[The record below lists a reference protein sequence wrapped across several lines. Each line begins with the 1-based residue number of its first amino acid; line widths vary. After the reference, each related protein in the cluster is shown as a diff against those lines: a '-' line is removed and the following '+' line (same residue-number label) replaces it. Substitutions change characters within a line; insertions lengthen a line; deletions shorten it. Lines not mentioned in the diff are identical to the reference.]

1 MQRIS
6 EKVKNGEILIS
17 DGAWGTF
24 LQKKGLAPGE
34 CPELWNIEH
43 YNDVYEIAKSYV
55 DAGSD
60 MIETNSFGG
69 SRFKLEHYG
78 LANRVIEINKAAAE
92 ISRRAAGKERHVL
105 GSVGPTGKIIMM
117 GDVTSEEIYEAF
129 KEQSIALEKGGAD
142 SIVIETMSDLEE
154 AKLAALEK
162 GGADSIVIETM
173 SDLEE
178 AKLAIKAARENTDC
192 EIICTMTFEKTV
204 DNDYKTMM
212 GVSPSQMVG
221 EIISEGAEIIGAN
234 CGNGI
239 EGMIQIV
246 EEIRKVNMKIPVL
259 IHANAGLPIYKDGET
274 IFPETP
280 EQMALYVYQLIDA
293 GANIIGGCCGT
304 TPNHIR
310 KIAETAR
317 TVRL

>member
-1 MQRIS
+1 MQRIN

-43 YNDVYEIAKSYV
+43 YNDVYEIAKSYI

-78 LANRVIEINKAAAE
+78 LANRVMEINKAAAE
-92 ISRRAAGKERHVL
+92 ISRRAAGKERHVI

-154 AKLAALEK
+154 AKLA
-162 GGADSIVIETM
+162 
-173 SDLEE
+173 
-178 AKLAIKAARENTDC
+178 IKAARENTDC

-204 DNDYKTMM
+204 DNEYKSMM
-212 GVSPSQMVG
+212 GVSPSQMVE
-221 EIISEGAEIIGAN
+221 EIISQGAEIIGAN

-246 EEIRKVNMKIPVL
+246 EEIRKVNKKIPVL

-280 EQMALYVYQLIDA
+280 EQMASYVYQLIDA

>member
-1 MQRIS
+1 MQRIN

-43 YNDVYEIAKSYV
+43 YNDVYEIAKSYI

-78 LANRVIEINKAAAE
+78 LANRVMEINKAAAE
-92 ISRRAAGKERHVL
+92 ISRRAAGKERHVI

-154 AKLAALEK
+154 AKLA
-162 GGADSIVIETM
+162 
-173 SDLEE
+173 
-178 AKLAIKAARENTDC
+178 IKAARENTDC

-204 DNDYKTMM
+204 DNEYKSMM

-246 EEIRKVNMKIPVL
+246 EEIRKVNKRIPVL

-280 EQMALYVYQLIDA
+280 EQMASYVYQLIDA

>member
-129 KEQSIALEKGGAD
+129 KEQSI
-142 SIVIETMSDLEE
+142 
-154 AKLAALEK
+154 ALEK

>member
-78 LANRVIEINKAAAE
+78 LANRVMEINKAAAE
-92 ISRRAAGKERHVL
+92 ISRRAAGKERHVI

-154 AKLAALEK
+154 AKLA
-162 GGADSIVIETM
+162 
-173 SDLEE
+173 
-178 AKLAIKAARENTDC
+178 IKAARENTDC

-204 DNDYKTMM
+204 DNEYKSMM
-212 GVSPSQMVG
+212 GVSPSQMVE
-221 EIISEGAEIIGAN
+221 EIISQGAEIIGAN

-246 EEIRKVNMKIPVL
+246 EEIRKVNKRIPVL

-280 EQMALYVYQLIDA
+280 EQMASYVYQLIDA

>member
-43 YNDVYEIAKSYV
+43 YNDVYEIAKSYI

-78 LANRVIEINKAAAE
+78 LANRVMEINKAAAE
-92 ISRRAAGKERHVL
+92 ISRRAAGKERHVI

-154 AKLAALEK
+154 AKLA
-162 GGADSIVIETM
+162 
-173 SDLEE
+173 
-178 AKLAIKAARENTDC
+178 IKAARENTDC

-204 DNDYKTMM
+204 DNEYKSMM

-246 EEIRKVNMKIPVL
+246 EEIRKVNKRIPVL

-280 EQMALYVYQLIDA
+280 EQMASYVYQLIDA